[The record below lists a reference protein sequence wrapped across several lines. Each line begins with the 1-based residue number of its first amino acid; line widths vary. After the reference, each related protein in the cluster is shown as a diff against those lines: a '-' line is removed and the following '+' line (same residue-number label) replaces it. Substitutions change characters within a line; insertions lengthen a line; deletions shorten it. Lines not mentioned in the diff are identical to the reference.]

1 MAKEKDNIKKDNAAD
16 DDYLELLKTVGS
28 KDEASSKDEEA
39 SEEKSAQ
46 NEEITENGGEETSE
60 TAEIS
65 SDGKTDENPSVPP
78 MKKNGEFVD
87 ISSKTEKEKNPFKRI
102 AVWFKGLSKGKKTV
116 VSIVA
121 VILCIVIILGIFGA
135 AFVIKKLNSIGK
147 NIDNNI
153 NADDIIYDEDTDFTE
168 LDGAIDATGYLEAL
182 KEWATSGG
190 KDSIMSSK
198 NVINVLLIGADS
210 RKGVNAGNT
219 DVMMLISLN
228 KKTKQIKLIS
238 MFRDSYTYINS
249 NGKEYW
255 KKLNDAYS
263 KGGTNCLINTIQN
276 DYKIKI
282 DNYVMVNF
290 ESFKAV
296 IDAMGGVTVKV
307 QEYEANYIENR
318 YHISMPVGESVRL
331 NGEQALIFSR
341 VRGCDADADVSRTRR
356 QRQVINAIMDEFK
369 SASLTNLN
377 KYVDT
382 VLPYVETGFS
392 SSEILSLGMKALM
405 GGWVNYERSQLQMP
419 NAEARDSGS
428 IYDSD
433 VGSNIWIWVIDYQL
447 AAHVLQTEIY
457 GSSNITLEENRRT
470 IIDIYKGRSAT
481 GGNNTGGGS
490 TPIDSPDTTAAVSD
504 ATESTSPVS
513 ESISDTQN
521 VSESGAGETDVT
533 EPETEVTEPATDTDV
548 TEPALDPNPDGGEKE
563 GEDKNQ
569 NQNQN

>member
-1 MAKEKDNIKKDNAAD
+1 MAKEKDNIRKDNAAD

-28 KDEASSKDEEA
+28 KAEASSQNEEA
-39 SEEKSAQ
+39 SKEKNAQ
-46 NEEITENGGEETSE
+46 NEEITENIGEKKAE

-65 SDGKTDENPSVPP
+65 SDGNSDKSPSVPP

-102 AVWFKGLSKGKKTV
+102 AVWFKGLSKSKKTV

-135 AFVIKKLNSIGK
+135 AFVIKKLNSMGK
-147 NIDNNI
+147 NIDNPI
-153 NADDIIYDEDTDFTE
+153 SADDIIYDEDTNFTE
-168 LDGAIDATGYLEAL
+168 LDGAIDATGYLDAL

-228 KKTKQIKLIS
+228 KKTKQIKLVS
-238 MFRDSYTYINS
+238 MFRDSYTYINN
-249 NGKEYW
+249 NGNEYW
-255 KKLNDAYS
+255 RKLNSAFS
-263 KGGTNCLINTIQN
+263 IGGTDCLINTIQN

-382 VLPYVETGFS
+382 VLPYVDTGFS
-392 SSEILSLGMKALM
+392 SSEILSLGMKSLM

-428 IYDSD
+428 IN
-433 VGSNIWIWVIDYQL
+433 GSWIWVIDYQL

-481 GGNNTGGGS
+481 GGNNSGGGS

-504 ATESTSPVS
+504 TTESTSPVS

-521 VSESGAGETDVT
+521 VSESGAVETNVT

-569 NQNQN
+569 NQN